1 MFYANIAR
9 KYNIANAL
17 AEATMSKNMNMAASF
32 VDDIVNQV
40 HKVVFPL
47 GLMSVSCRK
56 TVRSQAIC

>member
-1 MFYANIAR
+1 
-9 KYNIANAL
+9 
-17 AEATMSKNMNMAASF
+17 MNMAASF

-56 TVRSQAIC
+56 TVRFQALFCSQLMYHCQVIKLGA